1 MHVIGTAGH
10 VDHGKSTLVEALTG
24 MDPDRLEEEKRRG
37 LTIDLG
43 FAWLTLPSGREIGI
57 VDVPGH
63 ERFIRN
69 MLAGAGGISVCLFVV
84 AANEGWMP
92 QSAEHLSAID
102 LLGIDSAVVVLT
114 KSDTVDDATLEGVR
128 ADVRTRLRASSL
140 AGAEIVPCSSVTGA
154 GIDDV
159 VGALERAL
167 GATRAPHDDD
177 RARLWV
183 DRAFSIPGSGTVV
196 TGTLMGGTLSV
207 GDEVTVLHGRSDG
220 ISARVR
226 ALQSHKKD
234 VKQLGPGHRTAIN
247 LAGIARRRVER
258 GSVVAFP
265 GKWVTTG
272 RINAV
277 VRVLDASMSGHNYNL
292 TAKGSHLMYVGTA
305 ETAVRVKLLG
315 TDRVGPG
322 EEAAAQISM
331 SRPLPLKRG
340 DRFVLR
346 DTGRNITF
354 GGGVVA
360 DPLPLEA
367 RRSDA
372 GTAGSVRALAT
383 ADDDDALRLLLATEG
398 DLSMDDAY
406 LRTGCRGVPAATVA
420 LGGRLFTAER
430 AGALTD
436 LALRETWSHH
446 RDYPLERG
454 MPKGELAK
462 RLDLSAGVMDD
473 LLSVHQGLIGDG
485 PLVRVRSHAVE
496 MTPEDERIRA
506 DVIARLDAARF
517 APPQASELGAGQALI
532 RALQDSGDLV
542 RIEDFCLTSS
552 LVTQMQELV
561 TSAIVERG
569 GLTVAQIRDLLGTTR
584 RYALPL
590 CGWLDQMGVTR
601 RIGDVRVLGPK
612 A

>member
-1 MHVIGTAGH
+1 MYVIGTAGH
-10 VDHGKSTLVEALTG
+10 VDHGKSKLVEALTG
-24 MDPDRLEEEKRRG
+24 IDPDRLEEEKRRG

-43 FAWLTLPSGREIGI
+43 FAWLTLPSRREVGI

-69 MLAGAGGISVCLFVV
+69 MLAGAGGTSVCLFVV

-92 QSAEHLSAID
+92 QSAEHLSTID

-128 ADVRTRLRASSL
+128 AGVRTLLRGSSL
-140 AGAEIVPCSSVTGA
+140 AGAEIVACSSVTGA

-159 VGALERAL
+159 VGALDRAL
-167 GATRAPHDDD
+167 DAAPAPHDED

-183 DRAFSIPGSGTVV
+183 DRAFSITGSGTVV
-196 TGTLMGGTLSV
+196 TGTLMGGALSV
-207 GDEVTVLHGRSDG
+207 GDEVTVFDG
-220 ISARVR
+220 HSEVSARVR

-234 VKQLGPGHRTAIN
+234 VERLGPGHRAAIN

-258 GSVVAFP
+258 GNVVASP
-265 GKWVTTG
+265 SRWVTTG

-277 VRVLDASMSGHNYNL
+277 VRVLDVSMSGHNYNL
-292 TAKGSHLMYVGTA
+292 SAKGSHLMYVGTA

-322 EEAAAQISM
+322 EDAAVQISL

-446 RDYPLERG
+446 RDHPLERG

-542 RIEDFCLTSS
+542 RIEDFCLTSG
-552 LVTQMQELV
+552 LVTQMQGLV